1 MKPLRL
7 KTPKQKTSARN
18 LQKDENLK
26 VVSRIRPITKTEQQ
40 NHVVRCVAVKDGS
53 ITINDKRNKI
63 HKFEFSNVF
72 GPQTSQQDLFNA
84 TVEPMIDEVLEGF
97 SCAFFCYGQTGT
109 GKTYTMHDLLKKVFY
124 FHIQVVLPIKYLEL
138 FFPSRQVVYG
148 RHQRL

>member
-1 MKPLRL
+1 MKPLKL

-53 ITINDKRNKI
+53 ITINDKRNKT

-72 GPQTSQQDLFNA
+72 GPRTSQNDLFNA

-109 GKTYTMHDLLKKVFY
+109 GKTYTIHDLLNFYIFAFLKVKF
-124 FHIQVVLPIKYLEL
+124 I
-138 FFPSRQVVYG
+138 
-148 RHQRL
+148 